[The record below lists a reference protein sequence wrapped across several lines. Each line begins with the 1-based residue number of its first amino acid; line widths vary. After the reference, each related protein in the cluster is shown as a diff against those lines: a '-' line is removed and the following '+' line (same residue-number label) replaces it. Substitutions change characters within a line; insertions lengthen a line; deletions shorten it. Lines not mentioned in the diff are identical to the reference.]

1 MSGPFFANLEYEH
14 WRTGAGVA
22 YRRHHAHVAGSYVV
36 SAVMRSRTR
45 KANNDA
51 DNVGDDASVGKRDVA
66 SAAPRTGH
74 GDKPE
79 KTEAIADKPKDK
91 DGKAAE
97 SGKGN
102 RVKAQ
107 AKDKNKEDTDQ
118 GKENMKKSTEETD
131 QGKEDMKKSKEGTD
145 QGKENTRKSKEGTEE
160 RDGERKEEKGQKP
173 RRMTSM
179 QGQLRLCDFAGQDL
193 DVDQFVAHALGPRL
207 GAAAG
212 GDVLSLSDAGTFD
225 PEAILEALL
234 ATKSEVDRLRE
245 DADSRVHAAAERL
258 DALSERH
265 SRSLVSLRQDADHV
279 LRSVHDLQDTVG
291 SMGGKAVTM
300 GRHLDKIEQ
309 QRRRACDAAQAIRC
323 QPPAHAPPARARAV
337 CACAALCLGAD
348 GGQPAA
354 GSGSTRCCAVITTTR
369 RCGL

>member
-1 MSGPFFANLEYEH
+1 
-14 WRTGAGVA
+14 
-22 YRRHHAHVAGSYVV
+22 
-36 SAVMRSRTR
+36 MRSRTR

-51 DNVGDDASVGKRDVA
+51 ENAGDDASVGKRDMA
-66 SAAPRTGH
+66 SAAPRTGN
-74 GDKPE
+74 GDRPS
-79 KTEAIADKPKDK
+79 KTEAIADRPKDK
-91 DGKAAE
+91 DGK
-97 SGKGN
+97 GK
-102 RVKAQ
+102 RVKEQ
-107 AKDKNKEDTDQ
+107 AKDKNKEDTYE

-131 QGKEDMKKSKEGTD
+131 EGNEDMKKSKD
-145 QGKENTRKSKEGTEE
+145 QGKENSKKSNEE
-160 RDGERKEEKGQKP
+160 RDGERTKDNGGQKP

-179 QGQLRLCDFAGQDL
+179 QGQLRLGDFAGADI

-212 GDVLSLSDAGTFD
+212 GDVLSLSDAGAFD

-245 DADSRVHAAAERL
+245 DADARVHAAAERL

-265 SRSLVSLRQDADHV
+265 SRCLVSLRQDADHV

-323 QPPAHAPPARARAV
+323 QPPVHAPPARARDV

-354 GSGSTRCCAVITTTR
+354 CSGSTRCCAVITTTR
-369 RCGL
+369 RRGL

>member
-1 MSGPFFANLEYEH
+1 
-14 WRTGAGVA
+14 
-22 YRRHHAHVAGSYVV
+22 
-36 SAVMRSRTR
+36 MRSRTR

-51 DNVGDDASVGKRDVA
+51 DNAGDDASVGKRDVA
-66 SAAPRTGH
+66 SAAPRTGT

-79 KTEAIADKPKDK
+79 KAEAIADKPKDK
-91 DGKAAE
+91 DGK
-97 SGKGN
+97 GN
-102 RVKAQ
+102 RVKEQ
-107 AKDKNKEDTDQ
+107 AKDKNKEDTYK
-118 GKENMKKSTEETD
+118 GKENMKKSTEATD
-131 QGKEDMKKSKEGTD
+131 EGKEDMKKSKEGTD
-145 QGKENTRKSKEGTEE
+145 QGKENMKKSKEGTEE
-160 RDGERKEEKGQKP
+160 RDGERKKDNGGHKP
-173 RRMTSM
+173 RHMTSV
-179 QGQLRLCDFAGQDL
+179 QGQLRLGDFAGPDL

-212 GDVLSLSDAGTFD
+212 GDMLSLSDAGAFD

-245 DADSRVHAAAERL
+245 DADARVHTAAERL

-265 SRSLVSLRQDADHV
+265 SRCLVSLRQDADHV